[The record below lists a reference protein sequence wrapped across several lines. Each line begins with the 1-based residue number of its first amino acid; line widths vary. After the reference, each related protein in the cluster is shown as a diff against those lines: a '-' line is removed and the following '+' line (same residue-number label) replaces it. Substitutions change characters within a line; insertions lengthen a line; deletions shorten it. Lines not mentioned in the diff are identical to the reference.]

1 MESLERLGVS
11 GSHQPSLMLGS
22 ITKSY
27 REIETRKKL
36 NVNSGTNMKNSL
48 EGLNNKFEMAEESM
62 NLKIY

>member
-1 MESLERLGVS
+1 MIIL
-11 GSHQPSLMLGS
+11 SHQIKKKE

>member
-1 MESLERLGVS
+1 MIIL
-11 GSHQPSLMLGS
+11 SHQIKKKE
-22 ITKSY
+22 ITKSD